1 MALCIWLIFLGSGR
15 HIEYIQY
22 VLQLPTTSLT
32 EVVDF
37 VAHILYTTAL
47 FVCRLSGLAF
57 YRRICNGRKKFI
69 IITNIAAGF
78 LFTAYLPQ
86 IFLLIFHCLP
96 VTGLWPYGWQ
106 PDVNNFVCL
115 QWGVV
120 YVVNSA
126 ISLVCDLI
134 MFSIPSM
141 IINSLMLNLKK
152 KILLALVL
160 FPGVL

>member
-1 MALCIWLIFLGSGR
+1 M
-15 HIEYIQY
+15 
-22 VLQLPTTSLT
+22 
-32 EVVDF
+32 VDF
-37 VAHILYTTAL
+37 AAHILYTTAL

-78 LFTAYLPQ
+78 LLTAYLPQ
-86 IFLLIFHCLP
+86 VFLLIFHCLP
-96 VTGLWPYGWQ
+96 VTGLWPYAWQ
-106 PDVNNFVCL
+106 TPDVNDYTCL

-120 YVVNSA
+120 YVVNST

-141 IINSLMLNLKK
+141 IISQLMLSLKK